1 MNGRIVIAWVAAL
14 LVSAAA
20 FAASNMSKITY
31 LEYKCLEGIE
41 LTHYVFT
48 CDKRGTAWLI
58 HVTDDTRA
66 NSATLDATR
75 ANNHAANRSASLDA
89 NFGTSPRKKASK
101 ELIQSLQSL
110 IEEGDVFSYAPEY
123 EPAEAVCGGA
133 KWELEVRLK
142 DGRSVHSSG
151 HAAEPPKS
159 ILDSLALL
167 FRSYLY

>member
-66 NSATLDATR
+66 NSA
-75 ANNHAANRSASLDA
+75 SLDA

-110 IEEGDVFSYAPEY
+110 IEEGDVLSYAPEY

-151 HAAEPPKS
+151 HAVEPPKS

>member
-58 HVTDDTRA
+58 HVTDDTR
-66 NSATLDATR
+66 NT
-75 ANNHAANRSASLDA
+75 SLDA

-110 IEEGDVFSYAPEY
+110 IEEGDVLSYAPEY

>member
-58 HVTDDTRA
+58 HVTDDTRD
-66 NSATLDATR
+66 NRAT
-75 ANNHAANRSASLDA
+75 LDA

-110 IEEGDVFSYAPEY
+110 IEEGDVLSYAPEY